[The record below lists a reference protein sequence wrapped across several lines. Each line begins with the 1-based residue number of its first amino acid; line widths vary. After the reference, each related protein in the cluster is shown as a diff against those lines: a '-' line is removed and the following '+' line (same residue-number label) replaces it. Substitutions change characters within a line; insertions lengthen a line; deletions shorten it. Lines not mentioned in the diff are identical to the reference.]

1 MKNDFFHNQFLKVSR
16 VQVESDGAV
25 NALPGWENF
34 PDTQVPLSLAQV
46 GCIGVGTLFQT
57 NSWQFLPLSC
67 PTPQPPPQA
76 LPPPHLNVRSL
87 NNHVLFAGAS
97 TWSKKRDAPRHL
109 DHMINNLKM
118 TKPNICSSAQ
128 TCSLRPKNSA
138 HFFIS
143 SGKSKLDQVN
153 P

>member
-1 MKNDFFHNQFLKVSR
+1 MPCQAGKTSLTLRCLF
-16 VQVESDGAV
+16 
-25 NALPGWENF
+25 
-34 PDTQVPLSLAQV
+34 SLAQV

-57 NSWQFLPLSC
+57 NSWQVLPLSC

-76 LPPPHLNVRSL
+76 LPPPHLNVKSL
-87 NNHVLFAGAS
+87 NNHVLFAGAR

-118 TKPNICSSAQ
+118 TKPNICSSAH
-128 TCSLRPKNSA
+128 TCSLPPKNST